1 MLRRILIVLALLTGG
16 LVLGNAPAHACSC
29 APLTSAERMEHAA
42 VVFTGTVTR
51 LDAPFEPFSPDVPN
65 VFTFHVDHAYKG
77 APTAAL
83 EVASHTQ
90 GPACG
95 MRFEPGSRWLIFA
108 RSENG
113 ELESGLCSGNVPI
126 AKGGKPLTA
135 NDLPTGESA
144 ALIAALGPARQVAV
158 SPPEPAVVSRRLPPV
173 LVIGVIGVAGL
184 IALVSWGT
192 FRRSRSRRT
201 R

>member
-1 MLRRILIVLALLTGG
+1 MWRRLLLALAIVAGTV
-16 LVLGNAPAHACSC
+16 VLHPGPAQACSC
-29 APLTSAERMEHAA
+29 RPLTTGQQMGFSA

-51 LDAPFEPFSPDVPN
+51 LDAPVELLSSDFPN

-83 EVASHTQ
+83 EVTSRTQ

-108 RSENG
+108 RSEDG
-113 ELESGLCSGNVPI
+113 SLETGLCSGNVPI

-135 NDLPTGESA
+135 GDLPAGKDA
-144 ALIAALGPARQVAV
+144 ALISALGPARPVAV
-158 SPPEPAVVSRRLPPV
+158 SPPEPAVESRRLPPGLLLGAGAV
-173 LVIGVIGVAGL
+173 GL

-192 FRRSRSRRT
+192 YRRSRSRTT